1 MDIKTNLYPSFW
13 KIIKHRFNDK
23 NINKDLKCPMNASDY
38 QAVQQAAN
46 IYKLVYETIFSRTRG
61 RISDPKELSLDEND
75 LLEIYTE
82 RLNNVIANPRVRRL
96 FSSLT
101 LDDEIQQLDFML
113 NNSVDE
119 TADMN
124 FVVGILVLGMTIE
137 WLQPQVDSI
146 MHTSV
151 MIGGK
156 EEKKLLDNH
165 KNMIDRLDSMKIEL
179 NKRIRDY
186 GYMYN
191 SYINTES

>member
-1 MDIKTNLYPSFW
+1 MTLP
-13 KIIKHRFNDK
+13 
-23 NINKDLKCPMNASDY
+23 
-38 QAVQQAAN
+38 
-46 IYKLVYETIFSRTRG
+46 YETIFSRTRG
-61 RISDPKELSLDEND
+61 RINDPKELSLDEND

-82 RLNNVIANPRVRRL
+82 RLGNVISNPRVRRL

-101 LDDEIQQLDFML
+101 LDDEIQQLDFTL

-151 MIGGK
+151 MTGSK

-165 KNMIDRLDSMKIEL
+165 KNMIDRLDSMKTEL